1 MRKKIQKTM
10 MLLISVSLVMAYI
23 ITIIF
28 VYEKVRS
35 LAVDNI
41 EKEAQ
46 CIAQAVSQSADGT
59 QYLELLDEKRLGIRI
74 TLIGRD
80 GSVLY
85 DSDEDAAAL
94 ENHLHRPEVQKAI
107 RDGSGL
113 DVRHSDTM
121 SMDMIYYALS
131 LSDGRILRVAQS
143 ASSVTY
149 TALQL
154 FPVMTAVLAVMLI
167 VSALIIRAQAGALI
181 RPINSIN
188 LDQPLENDIY
198 EELTP
203 LLQRIDRQNKE
214 KEETA
219 NMRKEFSA
227 NVSHELKTPLT
238 SISGYAEIMKNGL
251 VKPSDMQKFS
261 ERIYNESQ
269 RMIALVNDIIKL
281 SKLDEGE
288 VPVDR
293 EDVDLLQLSKDVVE
307 TLSEKAHRCGVHVEV
322 SGESCSVHGVRQLLQ
337 EMVYNLVDNAVKY
350 NHEGGSVSVTV
361 IKTLEGTELTV
372 SDNGIGIP
380 QDQLERVFERF
391 YRVDKSRSKE
401 RGGTGLG
408 LSIVKHGAAINH
420 AKIGIE
426 SELGKGT
433 SIELLFPEER

>member
-10 MLLISVSLVMAYI
+10 MLLIGASLIVAYI
-23 ITIIF
+23 ITIFF

-41 EKEAQ
+41 EKEGQ
-46 CIAQAVSQSADGT
+46 CIAEGVQQSDDGT
-59 QYLELLDEKRLGIRI
+59 QYLELLDEQKLGIRI
-74 TLIGRD
+74 TLISRD

-85 DSDEDAAAL
+85 DSDEDAAEL

-107 RDGSGL
+107 KNGSGL
-113 DVRHSDTM
+113 DVRHSATM

-154 FPVMTAVLAVMLI
+154 FPFMTAVLLVMLV
-167 VSALIIRAQAGALI
+167 VSAFIIRAQAGALI
-181 RPINSIN
+181 KPINSIN
-188 LDQPLENDIY
+188 LDEPLENDIY

-203 LLQRIDRQNKE
+203 LLKRIDKQNKE
-214 KEETA
+214 KEQTA

-251 VKPSDMQKFS
+251 VKADDMQKFS

-281 SKLDEGE
+281 SKLDEG
-288 VPVDR
+288 VVQVDM
-293 EDVDLLQLSKDVVE
+293 EHVDLLDLSKSVVE
-307 TLSEKAHRCGVHVEV
+307 TLREKAERLKVHVEV
-322 SGESCSVHGVRQLLQ
+322 SGESCTVLGVRQLLQ
-337 EMVYNLVDNAVKY
+337 EMVYNLVENAIKY
-350 NHEGGSVSVTV
+350 NREGGSVHVSVV
-361 IKTLEGTELTV
+361 KVPQGTKLTV
-372 SDNGIGIP
+372 SDTGIGIP

-420 AKIGIE
+420 AKIGIQ

-433 SIELLFPEER
+433 IIDLTFPNQG

>member
-10 MLLISVSLVMAYI
+10 ILLISVTLIAAYI
-23 ITIIF
+23 LTIIF
-28 VYEKVRS
+28 VYARVRS
-35 LAVDNI
+35 IAVDNI

-46 CIAQAVSQSADGT
+46 CIAAGVQQEDNGAG
-59 QYLELLDEKRLGIRI
+59 YLKLLDEQKLNIRV
-74 TLIGRD
+74 TLIQED
-80 GSVLY
+80 GNVLF
-85 DSDEDAAAL
+85 DSDEDAAQL

-107 RDGSGL
+107 KDGSGL
-113 DVRHSDTM
+113 DVRRSATM
-121 SMDMIYYALS
+121 SRDMIYYALA
-131 LSDGRILRVAQS
+131 LSDGEILRVAQS

-154 FPVMTAVLAVMLI
+154 FPVMTGVLIVMLLI
-167 VSALIIRAQAGALI
+167 SGAIIRAQAGALI

-188 LDQPLENDIY
+188 LDEPLENDIY

-203 LLQRIDRQNKE
+203 LLKRIDKQNKE

-251 VKPSDMQKFS
+251 VKSDDMQKFS

-269 RMIALVNDIIKL
+269 RMIALVDDIIKL

-288 VPVDR
+288 VQYHM
-293 EDVDLLQLSKDVVE
+293 EDVNLLDLSRSVVE
-307 TLSEKAHRCGVHVEV
+307 TLQEKAQRCSVHVEV
-322 SGESCSVHGVRQLLQ
+322 FGENCSVLGVRQLLQ
-337 EMVYNLVDNAVKY
+337 EMIYNLVDNAIKY
-350 NHEGGSVSVTV
+350 NREGGKVKVVIVRTV
-361 IKTLEGTELTV
+361 QGTRLTV
-372 SDNGIGIP
+372 SDSGIGIP

-426 SELGKGT
+426 SRLGQGT
-433 SIELLFPEER
+433 TIDLTFPNPG

>member
-1 MRKKIQKTM
+1 M
-10 MLLISVSLVMAYI
+10 MLLISVSLIVAYI
-23 ITIIF
+23 ISIFF

-41 EKEAQ
+41 EKEGQ
-46 CIAQAVSQSADGT
+46 CIAEAVSQSTDAA
-59 QYLELLDEKRLGIRI
+59 QYLELLDEKKLGIRI
-74 TLIGRD
+74 TLISRD

-85 DSDEDAAAL
+85 DSDENAADL
-94 ENHLHRPEVQKAI
+94 ENHLHRPEVQKAV

-154 FPVMTAVLAVMLI
+154 FPVMTAVLVVMLF

-181 RPINSIN
+181 RPINAIN
-188 LDQPLENDIY
+188 LDEPLENDIY

-214 KEETA
+214 KEQTA

-251 VKPSDMQKFS
+251 VKPGDMQKFS
-261 ERIYNESQ
+261 ERIYRESQ

-288 VPVDR
+288 VPVER
-293 EDVDLLQLSKDVVE
+293 EDVDLLVLSKDVVE
-307 TLSEKAHRCGVHVEV
+307 TLAEKAQRCKVHADVF
-322 SGESCSVHGVRQLLQ
+322 GESCTIHGVRQLLQ
-337 EMVYNLVDNAVKY
+337 EMVYNLVDNAIKY

-361 IKTLEGTELTV
+361 TKTPRGAELTV

-408 LSIVKHGAAINH
+408 LSIVKHGAAVNH
-420 AKIGIE
+420 AKIEIG
-426 SELGKGT
+426 SELGRGT
-433 SIELLFPEER
+433 SITLLFPQEP